1 MKYITDRKEIVKA
14 MDTHQCITINMRR
27 PVSGFE
33 TIFEGEKVGVKCPSK
48 RFGEITVYGTIHYY
62 KEENKFYVQHV
73 GDCIKASFGAE
84 DIKEIKERKYC
95 PKVSE
100 GEEVLLIQD
109 CGEYGVIV
117 RVMKVTRC
125 NSMCT
130 DACVLVD
137 VE

>member
-1 MKYITDRKEIVKA
+1 MKYLTDRKEIVKA
-14 MDTHQCITINMRR
+14 MDTHQCITINMER
-27 PVSGFE
+27 PVTGYE
-33 TIFEGEKVGVKCPSK
+33 TIFEGEKVGVKVPSK

-62 KEENKFYVQHV
+62 SEENKFYVQHV

-95 PKVSE
+95 PKLSE

-109 CGEYGVIV
+109 YGKRGIVI

-125 NSMCT
+125 NNMYT
-130 DACVLVD
+130 DACILVD